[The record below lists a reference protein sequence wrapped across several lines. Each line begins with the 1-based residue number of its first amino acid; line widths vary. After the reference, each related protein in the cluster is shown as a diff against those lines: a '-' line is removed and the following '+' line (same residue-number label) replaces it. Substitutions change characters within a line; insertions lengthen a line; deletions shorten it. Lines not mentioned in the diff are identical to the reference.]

1 MSELLID
8 ENTRIQILDTMLH
21 AARAR
26 KHQYAAF
33 VRDEGV
39 LLVWADRV
47 ENIIP
52 AAEALEEA
60 LIHFIWKGEEENK
73 KYNQAILVDEAL
85 EQEEK
90 ALMAP
95 ADEALDEKNLDPEDV
110 VRRKAKRQ
118 WKERPVMLF
127 APLMDGLSIILCM
140 CLIALGLSES
150 LRPI

>member
-1 MSELLID
+1 MLID
-8 ENTRIQILDTMLH
+8 ENTRIQILDTMAH

-39 LLVWADRV
+39 LLIWADRV

-60 LIHFIWKGEEENK
+60 LIHFIWKGEEENR
-73 KYNQAILVDEAL
+73 KYNQAIVIDDTLAK
-85 EQEEK
+85 EEK
-90 ALMAP
+90 ALL
-95 ADEALDEKNLDPEDV
+95 ADATEEGLDPEDIV
-110 VRRKAKRQ
+110 KRNTKRQ

-127 APLMDGLSIILCM
+127 APLIDGLSIILCM
-140 CLIALGLSES
+140 CLISLGLSES
-150 LRPI
+150 RWGLLL